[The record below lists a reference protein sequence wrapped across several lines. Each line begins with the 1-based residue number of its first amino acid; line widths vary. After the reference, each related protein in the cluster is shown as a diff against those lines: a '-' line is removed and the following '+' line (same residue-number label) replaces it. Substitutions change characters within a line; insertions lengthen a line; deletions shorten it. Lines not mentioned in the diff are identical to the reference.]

1 MSDDIWNYYGR
12 DLQSELARL
21 QDDMARL
28 RKLVMEVVTQLHY
41 WAVYE
46 SENNPEMSKVLVE
59 MADKL
64 EAVCGG

>member
-41 WAVYE
+41 WAVFE
-46 SENNPEMSKVLVE
+46 SENSPEMSNVLRE

>member
-1 MSDDIWNYYGR
+1 VSDDIWNYYGR

-41 WAVYE
+41 WAVFE
-46 SENNPEMSKVLVE
+46 SENSPEMSNVLRE

>member
-12 DLQSELARL
+12 DLQSELVRL

-41 WAVYE
+41 WAVFE
-46 SENNPEMSKVLVE
+46 SENSPEMSKVLRE

>member
-46 SENNPEMSKVLVE
+46 SENNPELSKVLVE

-64 EAVCGG
+64 EAVGND

>member
-1 MSDDIWNYYGR
+1 VSDDIWNYYGR

-28 RKLVMEVVTQLHY
+28 RKLVMEVVAQLHY
-41 WAVYE
+41 WAIFE
-46 SENNPEMSKVLVE
+46 SENSPEMSKVLVE

>member
-41 WAVYE
+41 WAVFE

>member
-1 MSDDIWNYYGR
+1 VNDDIWNYYGR

>member
-1 MSDDIWNYYGR
+1 MNDDIWNYYGR

>member
-28 RKLVMEVVTQLHY
+28 RKLVMEVVAQLHY

-46 SENNPEMSKVLVE
+46 SENNPELSKVLVE